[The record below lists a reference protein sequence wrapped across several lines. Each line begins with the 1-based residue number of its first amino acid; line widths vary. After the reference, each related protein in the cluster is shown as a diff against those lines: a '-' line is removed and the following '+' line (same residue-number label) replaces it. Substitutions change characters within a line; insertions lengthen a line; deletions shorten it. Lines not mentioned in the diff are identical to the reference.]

1 MISVVL
7 KYETASVNRKQQG
20 LCFWKILWFMIILH
34 LIKICLFK
42 PRKNSRKPQCFR
54 FYMACKKALMY
65 TIGFISNFITWLGF
79 ICSFRGL
86 HYIKETPDYCLA
98 SKKVAVALIIPRGT
112 RTPPVS
118 FCVSSES
125 FCKKKS
131 CYIHR

>member
-20 LCFWKILWFMIILH
+20 LSFWKILWFMIILH

-54 FYMACKKALMY
+54 FYMACKKPLMY

-79 ICSFRGL
+79 ICS
-86 HYIKETPDYCLA
+86 YIQRTILNKL
-98 SKKVAVALIIPRGT
+98 LIIVYRLKSWRWLLFYQGT
-112 RTPPVS
+112 LEHYMVV